1 MPDDDTDDNDK
12 QSATKQKIAERAL
25 PEAPD
30 EFGEETDTGKLTG
43 VAAW

>member
-1 MPDDDTDDNDK
+1 MQSEDTDDADK
-12 QSATKQKIAERAL
+12 QSATKQKIAERVV

-30 EFGEETDTGKLTG
+30 EFADETETGKLTG